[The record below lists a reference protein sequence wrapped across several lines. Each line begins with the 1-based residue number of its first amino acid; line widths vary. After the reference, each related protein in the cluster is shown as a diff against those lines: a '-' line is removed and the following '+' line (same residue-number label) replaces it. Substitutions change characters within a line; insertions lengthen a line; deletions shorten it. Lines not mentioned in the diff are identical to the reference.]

1 MGKSGC
7 LSTKNANDL
16 EIDYK
21 KNKKNGPKPLIACKD
36 GEDHAPIS
44 QSNVSS
50 NSRSNDENNKSFM
63 NSEYSR

>member
-44 QSNVSS
+44 
-50 NSRSNDENNKSFM
+50 
-63 NSEYSR
+63 

>member
-7 LSTKNANDL
+7 LSTKNANDF
-16 EIDYK
+16 EIDNK
-21 KNKKNGPKPLIACKD
+21 KYKKNGPKPLIACKD